1 MKNLQKKHYAAP
13 LVSIFQLNAQ
23 ESLLVNSAVSGT
35 TNFGP
40 GNDIAY
46 GGLGGDDEFGD

>member
-1 MKNLQKKHYAAP
+1 MKKLQKKHYEAP
-13 LVSIFQLNAQ
+13 LVSTFLLNTQ
-23 ESLLVNSAVSGT
+23 VSLLVNSAVSGT